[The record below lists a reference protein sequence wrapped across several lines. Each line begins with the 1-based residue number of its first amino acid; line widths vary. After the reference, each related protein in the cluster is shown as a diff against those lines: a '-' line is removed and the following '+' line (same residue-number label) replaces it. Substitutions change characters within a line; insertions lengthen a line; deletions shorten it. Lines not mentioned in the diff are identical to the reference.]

1 MMASTTV
8 SVPKFR
14 RGQNVCFTGGE
25 GAIQSY
31 KPESGTWAYEIE
43 MAMGQEPEF
52 GRVGYETMIVLVEAE
67 LKPLE
72 NHSLAYLATA

>member
-1 MMASTTV
+1 MIASTV
-8 SVPKFR
+8 NVPKYR
-14 RGQNVCFTGGE
+14 RGQTVCFTGGE

-31 KPESGTWAYEIE
+31 KSESGTWAYEIA

-52 GRVGYETMIVLVEAE
+52 GRVGYETMVVLVEAE

-72 NHSLAYLATA
+72 KHGINHLAIA